1 VRRGVTVDDDDD
13 DGDDGARQ
21 GWGEVN
27 RTESRRRRR

>member
-1 VRRGVTVDDDDD
+1 VTVDDD